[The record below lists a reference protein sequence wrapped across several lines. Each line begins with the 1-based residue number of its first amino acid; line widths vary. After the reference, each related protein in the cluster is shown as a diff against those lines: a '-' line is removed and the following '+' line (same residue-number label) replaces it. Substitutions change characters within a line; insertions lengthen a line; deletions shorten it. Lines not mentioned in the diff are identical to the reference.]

1 MIDVLK
7 HKLKRGRSRS
17 TSSKTSNTSSNTCS
31 SLVSPLSSP
40 LEGSFKTQASQ
51 GSAIV
56 TSNNSST
63 EGSFK
68 KGKQA
73 GPGVILN
80 QAGLSPKHSPKPGP
94 TPVLAQDDRSP
105 ERTLCRIDEW
115 SLRSDSNSSSSRDG
129 SLQVKG
135 AETTSQ
141 KEEEGAQKTAEGA
154 VSDEVKGAED
164 AGAEAAEKAEEA
176 EEAKEEREAAKAE
189 GAGEASDCDE
199 MGRPL
204 FDPSPFEGLPKQAI
218 QTICGMF
225 FNSQSDFGCHAQL
238 LAIRD
243 SVVGGETLSPGDP
256 NCMLGKM
263 LHQLGGSSLQA
274 GAFALGTRV
283 KDYKDGV
290 YSLTNIDG
298 VEELEDLLRRT
309 EAAVRRRGLL

>member
-1 MIDVLK
+1 M
-7 HKLKRGRSRS
+7 
-17 TSSKTSNTSSNTCS
+17 
-31 SLVSPLSSP
+31 
-40 LEGSFKTQASQ
+40 
-51 GSAIV
+51 

-115 SLRSDSNSSSSRDG
+115 SLRSDINSSSSRDG

-176 EEAKEEREAAKAE
+176 EEAKEEREAARQRELAKRAIATRW
-189 GAGEASDCDE
+189 AGHSTQVHLRVCRSRLS
-199 MGRPL
+199 RPYAVC
-204 FDPSPFEGLPKQAI
+204 SSTARAI
-218 QTICGMF
+218 LAATLSC
-225 FNSQSDFGCHAQL
+225 SQFAIRL
-238 LAIRD
+238 LAARA
-243 SVVGGETLSPGDP
+243 SPGTP
-256 NCMLGKM
+256 NCMLWKM
-263 LHQLGGSSLQA
+263 LHQLGGSLAAGRRLRPRHTRQGLQ
-274 GAFALGTRV
+274 GRRVFLDEYRRCGGVGRFA
-283 KDYKDGV
+283 
-290 YSLTNIDG
+290 
-298 VEELEDLLRRT
+298 RRT
-309 EAAVRRRGLL
+309 EAAVRRQGLL